1 MPRSPARRLA
11 DIARAIADIHA
22 FVDGLDQAAFLASPR
37 QDRKTFKAVS
47 ASLMEIGEA
56 VKALP
61 EEVTGRYPQIPWR
74 AIAGLRDRVAHEYFQ
89 VDVEV
94 IWTTLER
101 GELDALLEVVE
112 AEIARRPQQDPQDR

>member
-1 MPRSPARRLA
+1 MPRSPARRLT
-11 DIARAIADIHA
+11 DIVRAITDIHA
-22 FVDGLDQAAFLASPR
+22 FVEGLDQAAFLATPQR
-37 QDRKTFKAVS
+37 DRKTFKAVS

-61 EEVTGRYPQIPWR
+61 EEVTRRYPQIPWR

-112 AEIARRPQQDPQDR
+112 AEIARRPADE